1 MRVFLF
7 QADVS
12 LSCNPRRGKSVG
24 LAEALASGARLED
37 SMIKKLV
44 IGLLL
49 SLVPL
54 TAFAKKQT
62 VPAKPA
68 KIVMSPAS
76 TVPAGDIMKYLHKK
90 CPNVTITLDSTKSDY
105 MLQARGWSGNYH
117 FTLYRNG
124 GDLVFGTT
132 TIMLSN
138 AVKDVCK
145 FINTQ
150 K

>member
-1 MRVFLF
+1 M
-7 QADVS
+7 
-12 LSCNPRRGKSVG
+12 
-24 LAEALASGARLED
+24 
-37 SMIKKLV
+37 MKKLA
-44 IGLLL
+44 IGLLI
-49 SLVPL
+49 SLIPL
-54 TAFAKKQT
+54 TAFAKKEKIP
-62 VPAKPA
+62 VKPV
-68 KIVMSPAS
+68 KVVMSPAS
-76 TVPAGDIMKYLHKK
+76 TVPAGDIMKYFHEK

-105 MLQARGWSGNYH
+105 MLQARGWSGNYR
-117 FTLYRNG
+117 FTLYRHG